1 MAPGRRQNPL
11 TSTTQSPNGLT
22 RCSPTLK
29 VSQLLGRVVGTTK
42 AGWLA
47 RDVGYV
53 VRKFAPLRYRG
64 WKQIPEVEK
73 QVVYQR
79 LLAKFELQLECPRI
93 RVLLNHI
100 AGERYKDWQYDMNVY
115 YKKFSS
121 MEAAIKEP
129 FENDKSKKNTENRS
143 KLKFS
148 HCGGS
153 KPFINHLEDDPTMG
167 DIQLFEN
174 THYNKQKK
182 QWVHE
187 NAKAAHEQMIIILE
201 EQEKVPEEERVSQ
214 REICDQVLGK
224 RSGYVKGL
232 GFGPKPVPIHLTQT
246 IEETNKM
253 QHLIKT
259 QQAQLAA
266 QEEKLEAQEK
276 FLVPIFQDL

>member
-29 VSQLLGRVVGTTK
+29 QPKKRKRGLGRGKHTDVIVEAFGKIEIEVSQLLGRVVGTTK

-64 WKQIPEVEK
+64 WKQIPEAEK
-73 QVVYQR
+73 QVVYQ
-79 LLAKFELQLECPRI
+79 
-93 RVLLNHI
+93 H
-100 AGERYKDWQYDMNVY
+100 
-115 YKKFSS
+115 
-121 MEAAIKEP
+121 
-129 FENDKSKKNTENRS
+129 
-143 KLKFS
+143 
-148 HCGGS
+148 
-153 KPFINHLEDDPTMG
+153 
-167 DIQLFEN
+167 IQLFEN

-276 FLVPIFQDL
+276 VLQEQEEKLAAQGTELCSNKEKIVSMEDRLS